1 METLRSSRT
10 AGRPTRR
17 PSRVEVHVAFGRG
30 ELHDVRRLVAG
41 VAHEAG
47 LSRRRTDDLTVAVNE
62 LAANSVDHGGGRGTV
77 HAWVEPDAVVVEVA
91 DTGDLAR
98 RGQGRSPD
106 AAPPRADA
114 ERGRGL
120 WIARQLADDL
130 EIGPADA
137 ASGSGTVVRVV
148 QAR

>member
-1 METLRSSRT
+1 M
-10 AGRPTRR
+10 
-17 PSRVEVHVAFGRG
+17 AFGRG
-30 ELHDVRRLVAG
+30 ELYDVRRLVAG

-47 LSRRRTDDLTVAVNE
+47 LSRRRADDLTVAVNE

-77 HAWVEPDAVVVEVA
+77 HAWVEPDAVVVEVVDA
-91 DTGDLAR
+91 GDLAR
-98 RGQGRSPD
+98 REPGRSPQ

-130 EIGPADA
+130 EIAPADA